1 MRAKFTEEDYLL
13 ILLALDGGGITQ
25 CHKLLSFF
33 TEDSTSYAKTHWED
47 ELTKAR
53 LLRTKIHEMM
63 YKRRY

>member
-1 MRAKFTEEDYLL
+1 MKAKFTEEDYLL
-13 ILLALDGGGITQ
+13 MLLALDDRITQ

-33 TEDSTSYAKTHWED
+33 TEDSTSYAKTHCED

-53 LLRTKIHEMM
+53 LLRTKIREMM

>member
-1 MRAKFTEEDYLL
+1 MIAKFTEDDYLL
-13 ILLALDGGGITQ
+13 MLLALDDRITK

-33 TEDSTSYAKTHWED
+33 TKDSTSYAKTHWED

>member
-1 MRAKFTEEDYLL
+1 MRAKFTEDDYLL
-13 ILLALDGGGITQ
+13 MLLALDDRITK

-53 LLRTKIHEMM
+53 LLRTKIHEMI

>member
-1 MRAKFTEEDYLL
+1 MKAKFTEEDYLL
-13 ILLALDGGGITQ
+13 MLLALDDRITQ

-53 LLRTKIHEMM
+53 LLRTKIREMM

>member
-1 MRAKFTEEDYLL
+1 MKAKFTEDDYLL
-13 ILLALDGGGITQ
+13 MLLALNDRITQ

-47 ELTKAR
+47 ELTKAI

>member
-13 ILLALDGGGITQ
+13 ILLALDGGITQ

>member
-1 MRAKFTEEDYLL
+1 MKAKFTEEDYLL
-13 ILLALDGGGITQ
+13 MLLALDDRITQ

-53 LLRTKIHEMM
+53 LLRTKIREMM
-63 YKRRY
+63 YKRRC